1 MYRPS
6 GKHQE
11 DWLHAEESLK
21 EGIHFYVKVS
31 MDCVCGREHLGPTR
45 EPRERANTPALVS
58 SAHREPARR
67 VKAGSTFLMFS
78 PTAYLW
84 LCQMFVIST

>member
-1 MYRPS
+1 MLLFSVGS

-31 MDCVCGREHLGPTR
+31 ICSTDGERKRHHCV
-45 EPRERANTPALVS
+45 V
-58 SAHREPARR
+58 
-67 VKAGSTFLMFS
+67 VKTDQA
-78 PTAYLW
+78 
-84 LCQMFVIST
+84 